1 MPLSVYPTLTS
12 PNTVDVAAEYVVSV
26 NLAPDGTDEAIV
38 NPVDLILPV
47 VPSKTATCPD
57 VGTVPITPTS
67 VGVYVGLFG
76 SFAHADTSDA
86 GRALD
91 SLESFP

>member
-1 MPLSVYPTLTS
+1 MPFTTNADGVASVSYTHL
-12 PNTVDVAAEYVVSV
+12 
-26 NLAPDGTDEAIV
+26 NLAPDGTEEAIV

-57 VGTVPITPTS
+57 VGAVPITPTS

-76 SFAHADTSDA
+76 FFAHADTSDA